1 MDLKDLRNL
10 HLHKNYLICIFIYD
24 YSFLSIINIGRC
36 LEKFLRR
43 NSYSSDERETTITTS
58 KTSKRNKTKSL
69 ESLKDIGKDEI
80 PKKEDILSPPKNKSS
95 VDKSEIPQQKSSMEQ
110 SSKIVVKQSG
120 EKSDKKK
127 SNKFNYESVIEITL
141 PPSNISIPQQQQISN
156 IELPSKCQDDERI
169 EEPITPIISAP
180 TKPKSKKEILQSPSS
195 KPESK
200 ESVVSNKQQN
210 MNPLEWD
217 SFMGLMPVSS

>member
-1 MDLKDLRNL
+1 
-10 HLHKNYLICIFIYD
+10 
-24 YSFLSIINIGRC
+24 
-36 LEKFLRR
+36 
-43 NSYSSDERETTITTS
+43 
-58 KTSKRNKTKSL
+58 L
-69 ESLKDIGKDEI
+69 ESLKDIAKDEI
-80 PKKEDILSPPKNKSS
+80 PKKEEILSPPKTKSS
-95 VDKSEIPQQKSSMEQ
+95 VDKSETPQKSSMEQ

-141 PPSNISIPQQQQISN
+141 PSQSSILSIPQQQ
-156 IELPSKCQDDERI
+156 LPSKCQDDERI

-180 TKPKSKKEILQSPSS
+180 TKPKSKKEILKSPSS

-200 ESVVSNKQQN
+200 ESLVSNKQQN